1 MNNNNEKAEA
11 IMFADWIKKNGY
23 ESDWFYSEN
32 DYLWY
37 EKDSSD
43 LTLTSTELYEVF
55 LSNVEI
61 E

>member
-1 MNNNNEKAEA
+1 MKNINEKAEA
-11 IMFADWIKKNGY
+11 IMFADWIKNNGY

-37 EKDSSD
+37 DKDSND
-43 LTLTSTELYEVF
+43 LTLTSTELYELF
-55 LSNVEI
+55 LNEI